1 MTFKYKFLPD
11 KRKSVYFNHNVDLRS
26 HPVIISQLKMSKIN
40 SAGGERNEIIIFP
53 IFPLQNHHYTKI
65 NMKKASKN
73 KVHFQKTLFF
83 QHKITNKKPL
93 YLLHLQALI

>member
-53 IFPLQNHHYTKI
+53 IFPLQNHHYTKL
-65 NMKKASKN
+65 NMKKASKT
-73 KVHFQKTLFF
+73 KCTSKKRYFF
-83 QHKITNKKPL
+83 NTKLQTKNL
-93 YLLHLQALI
+93 YTFSTYKH